1 MKKYITVAALLAAG
15 TAFASADV
23 VVKDSTQSTDSY
35 DAETGLLTGEGL
47 FDQEQYHAAST
58 TIKLDL
64 TNLGFVGVD
73 GGYSGED
80 TILVEYRIGEA
91 STTSAIGLA
100 ATTDGIKLTWQGSVW
115 SNLSSHYISWDA
127 LKADSFTEGEST
139 YVVLTL
145 ESTRALNAS
154 GGGTFVYNSEGDA
167 HVSGADT
174 AANFGASGL
183 RSTADYS
190 SIYLN
195 SDYVAAAYVTPGV
208 ATKEQIV
215 AAGNVIPEPSAFGM
229 LAGLGALALVASRR
243 RRK

>member
-64 TNLGFVGVD
+64 TSLGFVGVD

-80 TILVEYRIGEA
+80 TILVEYRAEGDDR
-91 STTSAIGLA
+91 TIGLA
-100 ATTDGIKLTWQGSVW
+100 ATTDGIKFTWQGTVW
-115 SNLSSHYISWDA
+115 SSFSSHYISWDA

-145 ESTRALNAS
+145 EGSRALNAPS
-154 GGGTFVYNSEGDA
+154 YGTFVYNSEGDA
-167 HVSGADT
+167 HVSGYDGT
-174 AANFGASGL
+174 DFGSSKLCA
-183 RSTADYS
+183 TADYS

-229 LAGLGALALVASRR
+229 LAGLGALALVAARR